1 MDTGNIDSKNL
12 AIGVLST
19 TAVILLVGLILLH
32 SRPEPAYGF
41 GMNAQGGD
49 YLLTTGQ
56 MQPSQELLYVID
68 AAEEKMLVYRF
79 DLNRKQIR
87 MGRMYNLAK
96 MRQNAAK
103 DSGGS
108 SKEGSGS
115 RGRRG
120 RGRGRG

>member
-1 MDTGNIDSKNL
+1 MESKSTDSKNL

-68 AAEEKMLVYRF
+68 AALEKMLVYRF
-79 DLNRKQIR
+79 DMNRKQ
-87 MGRMYNLAK
+87 
-96 MRQNAAK
+96 
-103 DSGGS
+103 
-108 SKEGSGS
+108 
-115 RGRRG
+115 
-120 RGRGRG
+120 

>member
-1 MDTGNIDSKNL
+1 MIRAFERRADDI
-12 AIGVLST
+12 AVHVFQRE
-19 TAVILLVGLILLH
+19 TAVERQDDVVALD
-32 SRPEPAYGF
+32 PAYGF

-68 AAEEKMLVYRF
+68 AASEKMLVYRF

-87 MGRMYNLAK
+87 MGRVVNLAK
-96 MRQNAAK
+96 MRQSAAK
-103 DSGGS
+103 DSGSS
-108 SKEGSGS
+108 SKDRSGS
-115 RGRRG
+115 KGRRG